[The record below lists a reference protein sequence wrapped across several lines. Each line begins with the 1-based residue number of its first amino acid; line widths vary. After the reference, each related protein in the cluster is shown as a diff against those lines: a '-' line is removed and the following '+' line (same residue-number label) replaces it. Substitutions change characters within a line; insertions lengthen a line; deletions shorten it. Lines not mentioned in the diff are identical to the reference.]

1 MKDQKE
7 LIAKKLES
15 LNIGLSYDEIYNLIE
30 IPPQD
35 DMGDYSFP
43 CFSLAKIKRKNPAQI
58 ASELKEEIGEIETIE
73 KIEVLNAYINFFAD
87 KSFIQNQIL
96 NEVLE
101 EKENYGKKQIGTGK
115 NVTID
120 FSAPNIAKPFH
131 IGHIRSTVIGDAI
144 RNIYKA
150 LGYNTIGINYIGDY
164 GTQFGV
170 MIAAYKLWGDKE
182 AIDADPINELLKLY
196 VRYNSEAEDDPSMM
210 DAARAEFRNLEEG
223 QEEAVELWQWFK
235 DLSLKEFDRV
245 YEILDIKFD
254 NYHGESYNA
263 KAEPRVI
270 KELKDKK
277 LLVESE
283 GAQIMDLSDEDLP
296 PAIILKSN
304 GSSAYITRDIA
315 TAENRDMEYGY
326 YKNLYVV
333 ASQQNLHFQQLR
345 KILKKMGHDYWEK
358 CIHIPFG
365 LVSMKDKTLSTRRG
379 HVIFLEDVLNKAIE
393 KTKEIMVERNADIDD
408 IDKTAQI
415 VGIGAV
421 KFQELYNNRIK
432 DYVFNWDNL
441 LNFNGETGPY
451 VQYTYA
457 RAKSVLRKA
466 GKEEFEKMNFSKL
479 NTAEEMALIKS
490 IGLFEDALI
499 KAHDKYEPS
508 MVSRAIMDIAKNF
521 NKFYNAHQINV
532 EDEELQNE
540 RLALTYAAAIVIKEG
555 LALLGIKTV
564 EKM

>member
-1 MKDQKE
+1 MKDQKVI
-7 LIAKKLES
+7 IAKKLEE
-15 LNIGLSYDEIYNLIE
+15 LDLGLSYDEIYDLIE

-43 CFSLAKIKRKNPAQI
+43 CFSLAKIKRQNPAQI
-58 ASELKEEIGEIETIE
+58 ASELKEQIGELETFE
-73 KIEVLNAYINFFAD
+73 KVETLNAYINFYSD
-87 KSFIQNQIL
+87 KAFIQNQVL
-96 NEVLE
+96 NEVLK

-131 IGHIRSTVIGDAI
+131 IGHIRSTVIGDSI

-182 AIDADPINELLKLY
+182 VIDADPINELLKLY
-196 VRYNSEAEDDPSMM
+196 VRYNTEAEDDPKMM
-210 DAARAEFRNLEEG
+210 DAARQEFRNLEEG

-245 YEILDIKFD
+245 YAMLDIEFD

-263 KAEPRVI
+263 AAEPRVI
-270 KELKDKK
+270 SELKEKN
-277 LLVESE
+277 LLVDSE
-283 GAQIMDLSDEDLP
+283 GAQIIDLTDEDLP

-315 TAENRDMEYGY
+315 TATNRNIEYDF

-345 KILKKMGHDYWEK
+345 KILKKMDHEFWQD

-393 KTKEIMVERNADIDD
+393 KTKEIMADRDADIEN
-408 IDKTAQI
+408 IDETAHI

-457 RAKSVLRKA
+457 RAKSVLAKA
-466 GKEEFEKMNFSKL
+466 GKEEFAELDFKNL
-479 NTAEEMALIKS
+479 NTPEEMALIKS
-490 IGLFEDALI
+490 IAGFEDSLI

-508 MVSRAIMDIAKNF
+508 IVSRQIMEIAKNF
-521 NKFYNAHQINV
+521 NKFYNAHQIMV
-532 EDEELQNE
+532 EDEDVKNE
-540 RLALTYAAAIVIKEG
+540 RLALTYAASIVIKEG

>member
-196 VRYNSEAEDDPSMM
+196 VRYNTEAEEDPSMM

-223 QEEAVELWQWFK
+223 QKEAVELWQWFK

-479 NTAEEMALIKS
+479 NSAEEMALIKS

-508 MVSRAIMDIAKNF
+508 MVSRSIMDIAKNF

-532 EDEELQNE
+532 EDEQMQNE
-540 RLALTYAAAIVIKEG
+540 RLALTYASAIVIKEG

>member
-1 MKDQKE
+1 MKDQKVI
-7 LIAKKLES
+7 IAKKLEE
-15 LNIGLSYDEIYNLIE
+15 LDLGLSYDEIYDLIE

-43 CFSLAKIKRKNPAQI
+43 CFSLAKIKRQNPAQI
-58 ASELKEEIGEIETIE
+58 ASELKDQIGELETFE
-73 KIEVLNAYINFFAD
+73 KVETLNAYINFYSD
-87 KSFIQNQIL
+87 KAFIQNQVL
-96 NEVLE
+96 NEVLK

-131 IGHIRSTVIGDAI
+131 IGRIRSTVIGDAI

-170 MIAAYKLWGDKE
+170 MIAAYKLWGDKK

-196 VRYNSEAEDDPSMM
+196 VRYNTEAEDDPKMM
-210 DAARAEFRNLEEG
+210 DAARQEFRNLEEG

-245 YEILDIKFD
+245 YAMLDIEFD

-263 KAEPRVI
+263 AAEPRVI
-270 KELKDKK
+270 SELKEKN
-277 LLVESE
+277 LLVDSE
-283 GAQIMDLSDEDLP
+283 GAQIIDLTDEDLP

-315 TAENRDMEYGY
+315 TAENRDIEYGY

-345 KILKKMGHDYWEK
+345 KILKKMGHDYWED

-393 KTKEIMVERNADIDD
+393 KTKEIMADRDAYIENIDE
-408 IDKTAQI
+408 TAQI

-457 RAKSVLRKA
+457 RAKSVLAKA
-466 GKEEFEKMNFSKL
+466 GKEEFEEIDFKNL
-479 NTAEEMALIKS
+479 NTPEEMALIKS
-490 IGLFEDALI
+490 LAGFEDSLI

-508 MVSRAIMDIAKNF
+508 IVSRQIMEIAKNF
-521 NKFYNAHQINV
+521 NKCYNAHQIMV
-532 EDEELQNE
+532 EDEDVKNE
-540 RLALTYAAAIVIKEG
+540 RLALTYAASIVIKEG

>member
-101 EKENYGKKQIGTGK
+101 EKEDYGKKQIGTGK

-196 VRYNSEAEDDPSMM
+196 VRYNTEAEEDPSMM

-270 KELKDKK
+270 KELRDKN
-277 LLVESE
+277 LLIESD

-479 NTAEEMALIKS
+479 NSVEEMALIKS

-532 EDEELQNE
+532 EDEQLQNE
-540 RLALTYAAAIVIKEG
+540 RLALTYASAIVIKEG

>member
-1 MKDQKE
+1 MKDQKVI
-7 LIAKKLES
+7 IAKKLEE
-15 LNIGLSYDEIYNLIE
+15 LDLGLSYDEIYDLIE

-43 CFSLAKIKRKNPAQI
+43 CFSLAKIKRQNPAQI
-58 ASELKEEIGEIETIE
+58 ASELKDEIGDLETFE
-73 KIEVLNAYINFFAD
+73 KVEVLNAYINFYSD
-87 KSFIQNQIL
+87 KAFIQNQVL
-96 NEVLE
+96 NEVLK

-170 MIAAYKLWGDKE
+170 MIAAYKLWGDKK

-196 VRYNSEAEDDPSMM
+196 VRYNTEAEDDPKMM
-210 DAARAEFRNLEEG
+210 DAARQEFRNLEEG

-245 YEILDIKFD
+245 YKMLDIEFD

-263 KAEPRVI
+263 ASEPRVI
-270 KELKDKK
+270 SELKEKN
-277 LLVESE
+277 LLVDSE
-283 GAQIMDLSDEDLP
+283 GAQIIDLTDEDLP

-315 TAENRDMEYGY
+315 TAENRDIEYGF

-345 KILKKMGHDYWEK
+345 KILKKMDHEFWED

-393 KTKEIMVERNADIDD
+393 KTKEIMNDRDADIEN
-408 IDKTAQI
+408 IEETAQI

-457 RAKSVLRKA
+457 RAKSVLAKA
-466 GKEEFEKMNFSKL
+466 GKEEFAELDFKNL
-479 NTAEEMALIKS
+479 NTPEEMALIKS
-490 IGLFEDALI
+490 IAGFEDSLI

-508 MVSRAIMDIAKNF
+508 IVSRQIMEIAKNF
-521 NKFYNAHQINV
+521 NKFYNAHQIMA
-532 EDEELQNE
+532 EDEGVKNE
-540 RLALTYAAAIVIKEG
+540 RLALTYAASIVIKEG

>member
-1 MKDQKE
+1 MKDQKVI
-7 LIAKKLES
+7 IAKKLEE
-15 LNIGLSYDEIYNLIE
+15 LDLGLSYDEIYDLIE

-43 CFSLAKIKRKNPAQI
+43 CFSLAKIKRQNPAQI
-58 ASELKEEIGEIETIE
+58 ASELKEQIGELETFE
-73 KIEVLNAYINFFAD
+73 KVETLNAYINFYSD
-87 KSFIQNQIL
+87 KAFIQNQVL
-96 NEVLE
+96 NEVLK

-115 NVTID
+115 TVTID

-131 IGHIRSTVIGDAI
+131 IGHIRSTVIGDSI

-182 AIDADPINELLKLY
+182 VIDADPINELLKLY
-196 VRYNSEAEDDPSMM
+196 VRYNTEAEDDPKMM
-210 DAARAEFRNLEEG
+210 DAARQEFRNLEEG

-245 YEILDIKFD
+245 YAMLDIEFD

-263 KAEPRVI
+263 AAEPRVI
-270 KELKDKK
+270 SELKEKN
-277 LLVESE
+277 LLVDSE
-283 GAQIMDLSDEDLP
+283 GAQIIDLTDEDLP

-315 TAENRDMEYGY
+315 TAENRNIEYGF

-345 KILKKMGHDYWEK
+345 KILKTMGHDYWQD

-393 KTKEIMVERNADIDD
+393 KTKEIMADRDADIEN
-408 IDKTAQI
+408 IEETAHI

-457 RAKSVLRKA
+457 RAKSVLAKA
-466 GKEEFEKMNFSKL
+466 GKEEFAELDFKNL
-479 NTAEEMALIKS
+479 NTPEEMALIKS
-490 IGLFEDALI
+490 IAGFEDSLI

-508 MVSRAIMDIAKNF
+508 IVSRQIMEIAKNF
-521 NKFYNAHQINV
+521 NKFYNAHQIMV
-532 EDEELQNE
+532 EDEDVKNE
-540 RLALTYAAAIVIKEG
+540 RLALTYAASIVIKEG

>member
-170 MIAAYKLWGDKE
+170 MIAAYKLWGDKK

-196 VRYNSEAEDDPSMM
+196 VRYNTEAEDDPSMM

-270 KELKDKK
+270 KELKDKN
-277 LLVESE
+277 LLIDSE
-283 GAQIMDLSDEDLP
+283 GAQIMDLSDEELP

-315 TAENRDMEYGY
+315 TAENRDIEYGF

-345 KILKKMGHDYWEK
+345 KILKKMGHEYWEN

-365 LVSMKDKTLSTRRG
+365 LVSMKDRTLSTRRG

-393 KTKEIMVERNADIDD
+393 KTKEIMIERNADIDD

-457 RAKSVLRKA
+457 RAKSVLKKS
-466 GKEEFEKMNFSKL
+466 GKEEFGKMNFSKL
-479 NTAEEMALIKS
+479 NSQEEMALIKS
-490 IGLFEDALI
+490 IGSFEDALI

-521 NKFYNAHQINV
+521 NKFYNAYQINV
-532 EDEELQNE
+532 EDEQLQNE

>member
-58 ASELKEEIGEIETIE
+58 ASELKEEIGGIETIE

-196 VRYNSEAEDDPSMM
+196 VRYNTEAEEDPSMM

-245 YEILDIKFD
+245 YDILDIKFD

-270 KELKDKK
+270 KELRDKN
-277 LLVESE
+277 LLIESD

-479 NTAEEMALIKS
+479 NSVEEMALIKS

-540 RLALTYAAAIVIKEG
+540 RLALTYASAIVIKEG

>member
-7 LIAKKLES
+7 IIAKKLEG
-15 LNIGLSYDEIYNLIE
+15 LDIGLSYDKIYDLIE

-43 CFSLAKIKRKNPAQI
+43 CFSLAKIKRQNPAQI
-58 ASELKEEIGEIETIE
+58 ASDLKEEIGELETFE
-73 KIEVLNAYINFFAD
+73 KVETLNAYVNFYSD
-87 KSFIQNQIL
+87 KAFIQNQVL
-96 NEVLE
+96 NEVLK

-115 NVTID
+115 TVTID

-144 RNIYKA
+144 RNIYQA
-150 LGYNTIGINYIGDY
+150 LGYNTVGINYLGDY

-170 MIAAYKLWGDKE
+170 MIAAYKLWGDKA
-182 AIDADPINELLKLY
+182 AIDADPINQLLQLY
-196 VRYNSEAEDDPSMM
+196 VRYNTEAEEDPSMM
-210 DAARAEFRNLEEG
+210 DAARQEFRNLEEG

-245 YEILDIKFD
+245 YEMLDIKFD
-254 NYHGESYNA
+254 NYQGESFNA
-263 KAEPRVI
+263 AREPQVI
-270 KELKDKK
+270 AELKEKN
-277 LLVESE
+277 LLVDSD
-283 GAQIMDLSDEDLP
+283 GAQIIDLTDEDLP

-315 TAENRDMEYGY
+315 TAENRVDEFDF
-326 YKNLYVV
+326 YKNIYVV

-345 KILKKMGHDYWEK
+345 KILKKMGHDYWQD

-379 HVIFLEDVLNKAIE
+379 HVIFLEDVLNKAID
-393 KTKEIMVERNADIDD
+393 KTKEIMADRDADIDNLD
-408 IDKTAQI
+408 ETAHI

-457 RAKSVLRKA
+457 RAKSVLEKA
-466 GKEEFEKMNFSKL
+466 GKSEFDSLDFKNL

-490 IGLFEDALI
+490 IAGFEDALI

-508 MVSRAIMDIAKNF
+508 IVSRQIMEIAKNF
-521 NKFYNAHQINV
+521 NKFYNAHQIMV
-532 EDEELQNE
+532 EDEDVKNE
-540 RLALTYAAAIVIKEG
+540 RLALTYATSIVIKEG

>member
-1 MKDQKE
+1 MKDQKVI
-7 LIAKKLES
+7 IAKKLEE
-15 LNIGLSYDEIYNLIE
+15 LDLGLSYDEIYDLIE

-43 CFSLAKIKRKNPAQI
+43 CFSLAIIKRQNPAQI
-58 ASELKEEIGEIETIE
+58 ASELKDEIGELETFE
-73 KIEVLNAYINFFAD
+73 KVEVLNAYINFYSD
-87 KSFIQNQIL
+87 KAFIQNQVL
-96 NEVLE
+96 NEVLK

-170 MIAAYKLWGDKE
+170 MIAAYKLWGDKK

-196 VRYNSEAEDDPSMM
+196 VRYNTEAEDDPKMM
-210 DAARAEFRNLEEG
+210 DAARQEFRNLEEG

-245 YEILDIKFD
+245 YKMLDIEFD

-263 KAEPRVI
+263 ASEPRVI
-270 KELKDKK
+270 SELKEKN
-277 LLVESE
+277 LLVDSE
-283 GAQIMDLSDEDLP
+283 GAQIIDLTDEDLP

-315 TAENRDMEYGY
+315 TAENRDIEYGF

-345 KILKKMGHDYWEK
+345 KILKKMDHEFWED

-393 KTKEIMVERNADIDD
+393 KTKEIMADRDADIENVEE
-408 IDKTAQI
+408 TAQI

-457 RAKSVLRKA
+457 RSKSVLAKA
-466 GKEEFEKMNFSKL
+466 GKEEFSELDFKNL
-479 NTAEEMALIKS
+479 NTPEEMALIKS
-490 IGLFEDALI
+490 IAGFEDSLI

-508 MVSRAIMDIAKNF
+508 IVSRQIMEIAKNF
-521 NKFYNAHQINV
+521 NKFYNAHQIMV
-532 EDEELQNE
+532 EDEDVKNE
-540 RLALTYAAAIVIKEG
+540 RLALTYAASIVIKEG

>member
-1 MKDQKE
+1 MKDQKVI
-7 LIAKKLES
+7 IAKKLEE
-15 LNIGLSYDEIYNLIE
+15 LDLGLSYDEIYDLIE

-43 CFSLAKIKRKNPAQI
+43 CFSLAKIKRQNPAQI
-58 ASELKEEIGEIETIE
+58 ASELKDQIGELETFE
-73 KIEVLNAYINFFAD
+73 KVETLNAYINFYSD
-87 KSFIQNQIL
+87 KAFIQNQVL
-96 NEVLE
+96 NEVLK

-170 MIAAYKLWGDKE
+170 MIAAYKLWGDKK

-196 VRYNSEAEDDPSMM
+196 VRYNTEAEDDPKMM
-210 DAARAEFRNLEEG
+210 DAARQEFRNLEEG

-245 YEILDIKFD
+245 YAMLDIEFD

-263 KAEPRVI
+263 AAEPRVI
-270 KELKDKK
+270 SELKEKN
-277 LLVESE
+277 LLVDSE
-283 GAQIMDLSDEDLP
+283 GAQIIDLTDEDLP

-315 TAENRDMEYGY
+315 TAENRDIEYGY

-345 KILKKMGHDYWEK
+345 KILKKMGHDYWED

-393 KTKEIMVERNADIDD
+393 KTKEIMADRDAYIENIDE
-408 IDKTAQI
+408 TAQI

-457 RAKSVLRKA
+457 RAKSVLAKA
-466 GKEEFEKMNFSKL
+466 GKEEFEEIDFKNL
-479 NTAEEMALIKS
+479 NTPEEMALIKS
-490 IGLFEDALI
+490 LAGFEDSLI

-508 MVSRAIMDIAKNF
+508 IVSRQIMEIAKNF
-521 NKFYNAHQINV
+521 NKCYNAHQIMV
-532 EDEELQNE
+532 EDEDVKNE
-540 RLALTYAAAIVIKEG
+540 RLALTYAASIVIKEG

>member
-7 LIAKKLES
+7 IIAKKLEG
-15 LNIGLSYDEIYNLIE
+15 LDIGLSYDEIYDLIE

-43 CFSLAKIKRKNPAQI
+43 CFSLAKIKRQNPAQI
-58 ASELKEEIGEIETIE
+58 ASDLKEEIGELETFE
-73 KIEVLNAYINFFAD
+73 KVETLNAYVNFYSD
-87 KSFIQNQIL
+87 KAFIQNQVL
-96 NEVLE
+96 NEVLK
-101 EKENYGKKQIGTGK
+101 EKEDYGKKQIGTGK
-115 NVTID
+115 TVTID

-144 RNIYKA
+144 RNIYQA
-150 LGYNTIGINYIGDY
+150 LGYNTVGINYLGDY

-170 MIAAYKLWGDKE
+170 MIAAYKLWGDKA
-182 AIDADPINELLKLY
+182 AIDADPINQLLQLY
-196 VRYNSEAEDDPSMM
+196 VRYNTEAEEDPSMM
-210 DAARAEFRNLEEG
+210 DAARQEFRNLEEG

-245 YEILDIKFD
+245 YEMLDIKFD
-254 NYHGESYNA
+254 NYQGESFNA
-263 KAEPRVI
+263 AREPQVI
-270 KELKDKK
+270 AELKEKN
-277 LLVESE
+277 LLVDSD
-283 GAQIMDLSDEDLP
+283 GAQIIDLTDEDLP

-315 TAENRDMEYGY
+315 TAENRVDEFDF
-326 YKNLYVV
+326 YKNIYVV
-333 ASQQNLHFQQLR
+333 ASQQNLHFQRLR
-345 KILKKMGHDYWEK
+345 KILKKMGHDYWQD

-379 HVIFLEDVLNKAIE
+379 HVIFLEDVLNKAID
-393 KTKEIMVERNADIDD
+393 KTKEIMADRDADIDNLD
-408 IDKTAQI
+408 ETAHI

-457 RAKSVLRKA
+457 RAKSVLEKA
-466 GKEEFEKMNFSKL
+466 GKSEFDSLDFKNL

-490 IGLFEDALI
+490 IAGFEDALI

-508 MVSRAIMDIAKNF
+508 IVSRQIMEIAKNF
-521 NKFYNAHQINV
+521 NKFYNAHQIMV
-532 EDEELQNE
+532 EDEDVKNE
-540 RLALTYAAAIVIKEG
+540 RLALTYATSIVIKEG

>member
-1 MKDQKE
+1 MKDQKVI
-7 LIAKKLES
+7 IAKKLEE
-15 LNIGLSYDEIYNLIE
+15 LDLGLSYDEIYDLIE

-43 CFSLAKIKRKNPAQI
+43 CFSLAKIKRQNPAQI
-58 ASELKEEIGEIETIE
+58 ASELKDEIGELETFE
-73 KIEVLNAYINFFAD
+73 KVEVLNAYINFYSD
-87 KSFIQNQIL
+87 KAFIQNQVL
-96 NEVLE
+96 NEVLK

-170 MIAAYKLWGDKE
+170 MIAAYKLWGDKK

-196 VRYNSEAEDDPSMM
+196 VRYNTEAEDDPKMM
-210 DAARAEFRNLEEG
+210 DAARQEFRNLEEG

-245 YEILDIKFD
+245 YKMLDIEFD

-263 KAEPRVI
+263 ASEPRVI
-270 KELKDKK
+270 SELKEKN
-277 LLVESE
+277 LLVDSE
-283 GAQIMDLSDEDLP
+283 GAQIIDLTDEDLP

-315 TAENRDMEYGY
+315 TAENRDIEYGF

-345 KILKKMGHDYWEK
+345 KILKKMDHEFWED

-393 KTKEIMVERNADIDD
+393 KTKEIMADRDADIEN
-408 IDKTAQI
+408 IEETAQI

-457 RAKSVLRKA
+457 RSKSVLAKA
-466 GKEEFEKMNFSKL
+466 GKEEFSELDFKNL
-479 NTAEEMALIKS
+479 NTPEEMALIKS
-490 IGLFEDALI
+490 IAGFEDSLI

-508 MVSRAIMDIAKNF
+508 IVSRQIMEIAKNF
-521 NKFYNAHQINV
+521 NKFYNAHQIMV
-532 EDEELQNE
+532 EDEDVKNE
-540 RLALTYAAAIVIKEG
+540 RLALTYAASIVIKEG